1 MNNSKNGN
9 IIDEEIIESKWC
21 VQRCSL
27 YYLFNIFA
35 YLLIKSSKL
44 SICGLIIIKL
54 VTDNYQLNW

>member
-9 IIDEEIIESKWC
+9 IIDEIIDSKWC

-44 SICGLIIIKL
+44 SICGLIIIKS
-54 VTDNYQLNW
+54 VTDAFSR